1 MSEKIKE
8 YPGHPLSE
16 QDISTGKVLT
26 TKWRP
31 KARYMYA
38 AGVAISK
45 FLEELK
51 NGRIVGRKCRK
62 CGRIL
67 VPPRMYC
74 EWCFRPTD
82 EWVYVK
88 DTGRV
93 VTAVISYIAAD
104 RARLEKPEIIAVIE
118 LDGASPGMGILH
130 KLGEVD
136 PEDVKNMKVFGMRV
150 KAVWKPPEEREGS
163 ITDILYFRPLKEGEE

>member
-16 QDISTGKVLT
+16 EDIRTGKVLT
-26 TKWRP
+26 TTWRP
-31 KARYMYA
+31 KARYKYA
-38 AGVAISK
+38 AGVAISR

-51 NGRIVGRKCRK
+51 NGKIIGRKCRK